1 MSSFDV
7 VSEVDQHELRN
18 AVDQTAREIGN
29 RYDFKGSNAKI
40 ELNGDCIKLT
50 ADSEFQLKQILDIL
64 YTKMAKRKLD
74 VDCLDPG
81 KVETSGQTAQ
91 QTITIRQGIDKELGK
106 KIVKLVKES
115 KLKVQTAIQG
125 ERVRI
130 SGKKRDDLQTIIA
143 RLREAKLGIPLQFT
157 NFRD

>member
-18 AVDQTAREIGN
+18 AVDQTAREIAN
-29 RYDFKGSNAKI
+29 RYDFKGSSAKI
-40 ELNGDCIKLT
+40 ELHDDSISLT
-50 ADSEFQLKQILDIL
+50 ADSEFQLGQILDIL

-81 KVETSGQTAQ
+81 KVEIRGQTAH
-91 QTITIRQGIDKELGK
+91 QTLAVRQGIDKETAK
-106 KIVKLVKES
+106 KIVKLVKDS
-115 KLKVQTAIQG
+115 KLKLQAAIQG
-125 ERVRI
+125 DQVRI
-130 SGKKRDDLQTIIA
+130 SGKKRDDLQSLIA